1 MKKTQATEGVLG
13 GHALSRRALLQSHG
27 SPQMH
32 AVLEPCSVAA
42 ASERPGLAAAV
53 TELAEVVLCLMP
65 MLAKKTKGVAFS
77 KKWRL
82 SREGLVDA
90 GCPQPPLGWQS
101 ALGLKVYEH
110 TLCQCFWAIGQVS

>member
-1 MKKTQATEGVLG
+1 MKKTQATEGVHG
-13 GHALSRRALLQSHG
+13 GHALSRRALLQGRG

-65 MLAKKTKGVAFS
+65 MLAKKKN
-77 KKWRL
+77 
-82 SREGLVDA
+82 EGCGFQQKMALV
-90 GCPQPPLGWQS
+90 P
-101 ALGLKVYEH
+101 
-110 TLCQCFWAIGQVS
+110 